1 MMRTGELIARG
12 EAISRSAAKRAFD
25 IVFASAALIVTSP
38 VSLLV
43 ALAIKADS
51 RGPVFYAQERSGLR
65 GTRFRAWK
73 FRSMVA
79 DADRHGARQAVAG
92 DPRVTRVGR
101 VLRSTALDE
110 VPQLWNIL
118 RGDMSVVG
126 PRALRPGEIEASSRG
141 GQPEPLEQVPGFEV
155 RSAVR
160 PGLTGIAQIYARRD
174 LPRRQKFRYDR
185 LYLRRQSAW
194 LDLRLVLQSLTITLL
209 GSWERRGRPRGIQ

>member
-1 MMRTGELIARG
+1 MRTHELLARGDAIAR
-12 EAISRSAAKRAFD
+12 SATKRAFD
-25 IVFASAALIVTSP
+25 IAFSSAGLIVTLP
-38 VSLLV
+38 LSLLA

-51 RGPVFYAQERSGLR
+51 PGPVFYAQERSGLR
-65 GTRFRAWK
+65 GARFKAWK
-73 FRSMVA
+73 FRSMVV
-79 DADRHGARQAVAG
+79 DADRDGARQAVAG
-92 DPRVTRVGR
+92 DARITRAGR
-101 VLRSTALDE
+101 ILRATALDE

-126 PRALRPGEIEASSRG
+126 PRALRPGEIEVSSRDG
-141 GQPEPLEQVPGFEV
+141 VAEPLEAVPGFEI

-194 LDLRLVLQSLTITLL
+194 LDLLLVLQSLTITLL

>member
-1 MMRTGELIARG
+1 MTRDGELIARG
-12 EAISRSAAKRAFD
+12 ASIARSPIKRAFD
-25 IVFASAALIVTSP
+25 IAFAGLALVLTSP
-38 VSLLV
+38 LSLV
-43 ALAIKADS
+43 AAIAIKAGS
-51 RGPVFYAQERSGLR
+51 RGPVLYAQERSGLNGR
-65 GTRFRAWK
+65 RFTAWK

-79 DADRHGARQAVAG
+79 DADRDGARQAVRG

-101 VLRSTALDE
+101 ILRAAALDE

-126 PRALRPGEIEASSRG
+126 PRALRPGEIEVSARG
-141 GQPEPLEQVPGFEV
+141 GEPEALEDVPGFEV
-155 RSAVR
+155 RSSVR

>member
-1 MMRTGELIARG
+1 VTRRDELMARGDVIAR
-12 EAISRSAAKRAFD
+12 SVAKRAFD
-25 IVFASAALIVTSP
+25 VAFSSAALIVTLP
-38 VSLLV
+38 LSLL
-43 ALAIKADS
+43 AAIAIKADS
-51 RGPVFYAQERSGLR
+51 RGPVFYGQERSGLR
-65 GTRFRAWK
+65 GSRFTVWK

-92 DPRVTRVGR
+92 DPRITRAGR
-101 VLRSTALDE
+101 ILRATALDE

-141 GQPEPLEQVPGFEV
+141 GAAEPLEQVPGFQV
-155 RSAVR
+155 RSSVR
-160 PGLTGIAQIYARRD
+160 PGLTGLAQIYARRD

-185 LYLRRQSAW
+185 LYLRRQSVW
-194 LDLRLVLQSLTITLL
+194 LDLRLVVQSLTITLL

>member
-1 MMRTGELIARG
+1 MRNADLIARG
-12 EAISRSAAKRAFD
+12 GAISRSLVKRGFD
-25 IVFASAALIVTSP
+25 IAFASSALVVTAP
-38 VSLLV
+38 LSLL
-43 ALAIKADS
+43 AAAAIKADS

-65 GTRFRAWK
+65 GVRFKAWK

-79 DADRHGARQAVAG
+79 DADRHGAVQAVAG

-101 VLRSTALDE
+101 LLRATALDE

-141 GQPEPLEQVPGFEV
+141 GAPEPLEEVPGFEV